1 MCVCKKRPSPPQL
14 MLLLLIVNNYL
25 SISLDFAYSWSWY
38 GSLAL
43 AYWLWL
49 NSIPYTFHQ
58 VINHN
63 NHRDCPYI
71 RQVMCSIPTQGIFTE
86 GKGDI
91 IKTVMGTQI
100 CV

>member
-14 MLLLLIVNNYL
+14 MLLLLIVINYL
-25 SISLDFAYSWSWY
+25 SISSDFAYSWSWY

-49 NSIPYTFHQ
+49 NRIPYTFHQ

-63 NHRDCPYI
+63 NHCALPYI
-71 RQVMCSIPTQGIFTE
+71 CQVMCHIPTQGIFTE
-86 GKGDI
+86 GKG
-91 IKTVMGTQI
+91 GQI
-100 CV
+100 